1 MRDLNEHFSLM
12 KKAWPSTLVARSEVA
27 RFSGGIISSPYIAN
41 LDSKG
46 LGPAERIRIGRKIAY
61 PINAL
66 VDWLK
71 ERSTVLESKKSALD

>member
-12 KKAWPSTLVARSEVA
+12 KKTWPSTLVARSEVG
-27 RFSGGIISSPYIAN
+27 RFSGGVISPPYLAN

-46 LGPAERIRIGRKIAY
+46 EGPAERIRVGRKICY
-61 PINAL
+61 PVNAL